1 MRKEPAIS
9 TVRVDQWLHA
19 ARFFKT
25 RALSAHAIK
34 SGRVL
39 LNQGKVKPSHSVK
52 PGDILEVR
60 RGDER
65 MEFAVLELSKRRG
78 PASVAATLY
87 AETEQS
93 QRLRAEQQDGK
104 RFTSYFAPSPERRPD
119 KKSRRQLIDLQRGK
133 E

>member
-1 MRKEPAIS
+1 MRKEPASAAI
-9 TVRVDQWLHA
+9 RLDQWLHA

-39 LNQGKVKPSHSVK
+39 LNQSKVKPAHVVK
-52 PGDILEVR
+52 IGDLLEVR
-60 RGDER
+60 RGDQR
-65 MEFAVLELSKRRG
+65 MELTVVELSSRRG
-78 PASVAATLY
+78 PASRAATLY
-87 AETEQS
+87 TETEAS
-93 QRLRAEQQDGK
+93 QARRAEQQDSK
-104 RFTSYFAPSPERRPD
+104 RFTTFFAPSPQRRPD